1 MKKKMQQTARSH
13 HSQVLE
19 DFLSLG
25 TEEEF
30 ARTKSRMM
38 LAAKIQ
44 DAMAAKNIGKKEL
57 AEMMGQQPSVITKW
71 LSGKHNFTTDTL
83 TDIQRV
89 LGVRLL
95 ALEGKPVTQN
105 VYHITINLISPQPQ
119 QILPPKGQTY
129 SLPSAQ
135 TDMTRTPKENLE
147 RQLAYA

>member
-1 MKKKMQQTARSH
+1 MNKKMEQTARSH
-13 HSQVLE
+13 HSQVLD

-57 AEMMGQQPSVITKW
+57 AERMGQQPSVITKW

-95 ALEGKPVTQN
+95 ALEEKPVGQN

-119 QILPPKGQTY
+119 QILPPEGRTY
-129 SLPSAQ
+129 SLPSTK
-135 TDMTRTPKENLE
+135 TDMIRTPKKNLE